1 MKKRLVI
8 IMLIILT
15 ANIIF
20 ISPIKSS
27 NKGNTQI
34 YTTEHQTDINE
45 FNRCHKRPLKQDELS
60 DELKKKID
68 EIKKHFESSDI
79 DVSFSYE
86 DIQTGM
92 RIGYN
97 EDEQYFTASVI
108 KSPVVMYIYK
118 MSIDNEI
125 DLNEEITYDPK
136 FYSGGTGSL
145 QYQPF
150 YTKYTIRELIEKT
163 ITESDNVAYRMLCS
177 KVPKEDIKNFYHELG
192 ATTFWDES
200 NTIWGKISSND
211 GVLYMK
217 ELYDFMEENKDLKQ
231 EMLSS
236 YTKASNKLI
245 TLNNKEIEIAHKSG
259 WASTS
264 IHDMAIVYD
273 KHPYVLSINTSLG
286 YENFTP
292 FFTKASTLINEFHEL
307 YWNQKLDYCYKE
319 AFK

>member
-1 MKKRLVI
+1 M
-8 IMLIILT
+8 
-15 ANIIF
+15 IF

-27 NKGNTQI
+27 NKGNTPVE
-34 YTTEHQTDINE
+34 TVEHQTDIKKFNNCHKKPIEQNE
-45 FNRCHKRPLKQDELS
+45 FSEKLKEKLN
-60 DELKKKID
+60 
-68 EIKKHFESSDI
+68 EIEKHFESSDI
-79 DVSFSYE
+79 EVSFSYE

-92 RIGYN
+92 HIGYN
-97 EDEQYFTASVI
+97 ENERYFTASVI

-118 MSIDNEI
+118 MSINNEI
-125 DLNEEITYDPK
+125 DLNEEIIYEPK

-145 QYQPF
+145 QYEPF
-150 YTKYTIRELIEKT
+150 YTKYTIRELIKKT
-163 ITESDNVAYRMLCS
+163 IIESDNVAYRMLCS
-177 KVPKEDIKNFYHELG
+177 KVPKEEIKSFYHELG

-200 NTIWGKISSND
+200 NTIWGEISSKD
-211 GVLYMK
+211 GALYMK
-217 ELYDFMEENKDLKQ
+217 ELYRFMEENKDLKQ

-245 TLNNKEIEIAHKSG
+245 TLKTKETEIAHKSG

-264 IHDMAIVYD
+264 IHDMGIVYD

-292 FFTKASTLINEFHEL
+292 FFTKASILINEFHEL
-307 YWNQKLDYCYKE
+307 YWNQKLENCYDE